1 MVARRRRGTSVVGP
15 GAASPP
21 VVVAVASAAP
31 VVAAAAIV
39 SSSSSSSS
47 SSSAVA
53 AGRAGRTASPAPAS
67 ASASAIFAVVDA
79 ARASHDVRAVHGLH
93 GLRRRVGVGEGDE
106 AEAPGPPGLPVGDDL
121 VVREGRRGR
130 EGGEGAIDRIRVRT
144 KCAVKRRILV
154 VGSGRTLQSVMLP
167 RWPSASPRARSSAW
181 KGRLPTMMRL
191 PDMVEGL
198 FTCVRPVCP
207 PLSTI
212 GFDPGCQ
219 T

>member
-1 MVARRRRGTSVVGP
+1 MGS

-31 VVAAAAIV
+31 VVSAAAIV

-47 SSSAVA
+47 SAAVA
-53 AGRAGRTASPAPAS
+53 AGRAWRTASPAS
-67 ASASAIFAVVDA
+67 ASGPASAIFAVVDA

-130 EGGEGAIDRIRVRT
+130 GVR
-144 KCAVKRRILV
+144 
-154 VGSGRTLQSVMLP
+154 GRSIGLGFGLN
-167 RWPSASPRARSSAW
+167 AR
-181 KGRLPTMMRL
+181 
-191 PDMVEGL
+191 
-198 FTCVRPVCP
+198 
-207 PLSTI
+207 
-212 GFDPGCQ
+212 
-219 T
+219 